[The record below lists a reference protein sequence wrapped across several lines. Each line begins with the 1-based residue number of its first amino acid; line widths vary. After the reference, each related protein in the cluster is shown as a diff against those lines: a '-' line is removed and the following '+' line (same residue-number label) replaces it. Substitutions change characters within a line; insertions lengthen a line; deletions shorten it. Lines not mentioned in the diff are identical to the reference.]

1 MREYETAV
9 VRPSPIR
16 SFVYRMKRE
25 LIEARIK
32 KAETEDERQRLIE
45 ERTRLD
51 AEHFGMMIET
61 R

>member
-9 VRPSPIR
+9 VRPTPLR

-45 ERTRLD
+45 ERKKLET
-51 AEHFGMMIET
+51 EHFGTMIET

>member
-45 ERTRLD
+45 ERKKLET
-51 AEHFGMMIET
+51 EHFGMMIET